1 MNLRTMQQD
10 AQLMMEAGNFFN
22 VIADLINDNATEENT
37 CGSPFLNGYRIGGLM
52 VGMKMVASSLSSRGE
67 DLSELVWKEE
77 EKAQAALAR
86 RKGQDMARECDIGG
100 KSGTRRAA

>member
-22 VIADLINDNATEENT
+22 VIADLINDNATAEDT

-77 EKAQAALAR
+77 EKAQAALQR
-86 RKGQDMARECDIGG
+86 REGQDNRRESNVEG
-100 KSGTRRAA
+100 KCGTQRAA